1 MIMHHEL
8 SHLNAAYQTG
18 DLMIDHT
25 NEPPDPN
32 VPQPE
37 PDDVPQPDEDEV
49 RLPPREK
56 PVPMKGSKQDRI
68 S

>member
-1 MIMHHEL
+1 
-8 SHLNAAYQTG
+8 
-18 DLMIDHT
+18 MIDHT

>member
-1 MIMHHEL
+1 M
-8 SHLNAAYQTG
+8 A
-18 DLMIDHT
+18 DHT

-37 PDDVPQPDEDEV
+37 PEDVPQPDEDEV

-56 PVPMKGSKQDRI
+56 PVPMKAGNT
-68 S
+68 